1 MNRAG
6 QTIDGRYLVERRLG
20 TGGMAEV
27 YACED
32 LQLGRHV
39 AVKVLHE
46 QLAEDP
52 DVVAR
57 FRRESQSAAGLQH
70 PHIVQVFDRGDWDGI
85 PYMAME
91 LVDGVTLKDVIRDQA
106 PLDPVK
112 TIDQISQVLDALRYA
127 HRRGLVHRDI
137 KPQNVLVGPDGDLKV
152 ADFGIA
158 RAIDDLQMTQTG
170 MIVGTAH
177 YLSPEQA
184 SGLPVAPS
192 ADLYAVGVVLFEMLT
207 GRMPFDGDQPVAIAL
222 KHVNEEPPALSI
234 VNPNVPADLEYV
246 VLKAMS
252 KQPEDRFE
260 DAEDFIAALQSVRH
274 RIVSGAPVPAQ
285 PQLLTAAPAP
295 GMYGGQTTG
304 GWLQPA
310 AGMAVPAGVAPEEA
324 RENAQARRR
333 RRWTVGIVSLLAVL
347 GVAAIAAYLT
357 FGRMEVVPSVKG
369 QSFTKAEQRLEAR
382 GFDVVRDNRD
392 VTSRRYERGE
402 VVYQSPVSGKKVRR
416 GTTIRLVVS
425 SGPEQASVPVVESL
439 TPEQARAKLGDAGFD
454 DFLVANENSDDVTRG
469 LVTRTD
475 PVAGASIPPGEK
487 ITIYVSQGPA
497 ADGTATQK
505 VTVPDLEGQG
515 RAEAAAA
522 LRRIG
527 LSASFSEEESEE
539 APGTVI
545 AQNPGAR
552 SQVDRGGTVA
562 VTLAKEPVDEADPDT
577 ATDPTTTAPEST
589 DVRVPN
595 LTGRT
600 RAAAEKAL
608 KAAGLKPS
616 VVTTTTTEQS
626 EDGKVVN
633 QVPNG
638 GRVAK
643 GSQVTITVGKYQAQ
657 DEAEG
662 GTQSGTSSEAA
673 DARTQSGATTD
684 RAGGRTQSGTS
695 TAAAGATSTVAGGG
709 RS

>member
-1 MNRAG
+1 MNRVG

-39 AVKVLHE
+39 ALKVLHE

-222 KHVNEEPPALSI
+222 KHVNEDPPALSI
-234 VNPNVPADLEYV
+234 VNPNVPADLEYL

-260 DAEDFIAALQSVRH
+260 DAEDFIAALQGVRH

-295 GMYGGQTTG
+295 GMYGGGQSTG

-347 GVAAIAAYLT
+347 GVAAIAVYLT

-392 VTSRRYERGE
+392 VASRRYERGE

-439 TPEQARAKLGDAGFD
+439 TPDQARSKLRSAGFQK
-454 DFLVANENSDDVTRG
+454 FLVANENSDDVERG

-475 PVAGASIPPGEK
+475 PVAGASAPSREQ

-497 ADGTATQK
+497 ADGTVTQK
-505 VTVPDLEGQG
+505 VTVPDLTGEG

-527 LSASFSEEESEE
+527 LSASFSEEESDE

-552 SQVDRGGTVA
+552 SQIDTGGTVA
-562 VTLAKEPVDEADPDT
+562 VTLAKERTEQAEPETPDDT
-577 ATDPTTTAPEST
+577 ATEST

-600 RAAAEKAL
+600 RAAAERAL

-657 DEAEG
+657 DDASEDGA
-662 GTQSGTSSEAA
+662 QSGTTSDAA
-673 DARTQSGATTD
+673 DARTQSGNAP
-684 RAGGRTQSGTS
+684 
-695 TAAAGATSTVAGGG
+695 AAADTTTTVGGG

>member
-1 MNRAG
+1 MNRVG

-39 AVKVLHE
+39 ALKVLHE

-260 DAEDFIAALQSVRH
+260 DAEDFIAALQAVRH

-295 GMYGGQTTG
+295 GMYGGGQTTG

-333 RRWTVGIVSLLAVL
+333 RRWTVAIVSLLAIL

-369 QSFTKAEQRLEAR
+369 QSFAKAEQRLEAR

-392 VTSRRYERGE
+392 VASRRYERGE
-402 VVYQSPVSGKKVRR
+402 IVYQSPVSGKKVRR

-439 TPEQARAKLGDAGFD
+439 TPDQARTKLKGAGFD
-454 DFLVANENSDDVTRG
+454 KFFVANENSDDVQRG

-475 PVAGASIPPGEK
+475 PVAGASAPAGER

-497 ADGTATQK
+497 ADGTVTQK
-505 VTVPDLEGQG
+505 VTVPDLAGES

-527 LSASFSEEESEE
+527 LSASFSEEESSE

-562 VTLAKEPVDEADPDT
+562 LTLAKEPAEEADPD
-577 ATDPTTTAPEST
+577 ATPDPTTTAPEST

-608 KAAGLKPS
+608 KAAGLKPT

-657 DEAEG
+657 DDASQDG
-662 GTQSGTSSEAA
+662 AQSGAADEAA
-673 DARTQSGATTD
+673 DARTQSGTT
-684 RAGGRTQSGTS
+684 
-695 TAAAGATSTVAGGG
+695 TAAAGASSTVEGGG

>member
-1 MNRAG
+1 MNRVG

-39 AVKVLHE
+39 ALKVLHE

-260 DAEDFIAALQSVRH
+260 DAEDFIAALQAVRH

-285 PQLLTAAPAP
+285 PQILAAGGGAA
-295 GMYGGQTTG
+295 GLYGGGQSTG

-333 RRWTVGIVSLLAVL
+333 RRWTIAIVSLLAVVVL
-347 GVAAIAAYLT
+347 AAIAGYLT

-369 QSFTKAEQRLEAR
+369 QSFAKAEQRLEAR

-392 VTSRRYERGE
+392 VASRRYDRGE
-402 VVYQSPVSGKKVRR
+402 VVYQSPVSGRKVRR

-425 SGPEQASVPVVESL
+425 SGPEQAAVPVVEQLSL
-439 TPEQARAKLGDAGFD
+439 ADAKTKLRGAGFSR
-454 DFLVANENSDDVTRG
+454 FFVANENSDDVERG

-475 PVAGASIPPGEK
+475 PVAGTSASPGEG

-505 VTVPDLEGQG
+505 VTVPDLTGQT
-515 RAEAAAA
+515 RSQAAAA
-522 LRRIG
+522 LRRLG
-527 LSASFSEEESEE
+527 LSASFSEEESDED
-539 APGTVI
+539 PGTVV
-545 AQNPGAR
+545 AQNPAAR
-552 SQVDRGGTVA
+552 AQVDAGGTVA
-562 VTLAKEPVDEADPDT
+562 VTLAKAPADEADPDT
-577 ATDPTTTAPEST
+577 TTGSGTTTPEST

-600 RAAAEKAL
+600 RAAAEAAL
-608 KAAGLKPS
+608 RAAGLKPH

-626 EDGKVVN
+626 EGGKVVN

-657 DEAEG
+657 DDAKDG
-662 GTQSGTSSEAA
+662 AQSDSAADTA
-673 DARTQSGATTD
+673 DARTQSGTT
-684 RAGGRTQSGTS
+684 
-695 TAAAGATSTVAGGG
+695 TAAAAASSATVRGG